1 MNKLKVIKKKFLNKN
16 SVIEYIKYNIVGT
29 SNFTVCQL
37 IYMFLI
43 LKFDTNYILAY
54 TICNF
59 ISSII
64 SYIFNLKITF
74 KESKYSVIDFF
85 KVYMSHIV
93 EYFLNIGII
102 FFLINFMSISK
113 LIAPMI
119 SPILTTPIIFILVR
133 KSIKKKAK

>member
-1 MNKLKVIKKKFLNKN
+1 MNKVKVIKKKFLNKN
-16 SVIEYIKYNIVGT
+16 SIVEYIKYNIVGT
-29 SNFTVCQL
+29 SNFVVCQL

-43 LKFDTNYILAY
+43 LKFNMNYILAY

-74 KESKYSVIDFF
+74 KENRYSLMDFF

-93 EYFLNIGII
+93 EYFLNIGIM

-133 KSIKKKAK
+133 KSIKKES